1 MKLNR
6 STDPEAERRIDP
18 WRSAMLRGDF
28 EAAWRISD
36 QVLRARIARGGTCFH
51 WPRHL
56 QYVWR
61 GEPLEGRRVLVRCYH
76 GLGDTLQFARFF
88 RPLRSIAA
96 HVRVWAQPEL
106 LGILP
111 SAGGIDHIAPLHDGA
126 VDAEF
131 DVDIELM
138 EIPHALRVTLA
149 TLPREVPYLS
159 LRRMRRDLFA
169 ERRPN
174 DEAFNVG
181 LVWQSGEWD
190 DRRSV
195 PLRALTPLAAIP
207 GIRLYSLQRGSAQ
220 GQAALLGASDISN
233 ADVEVT
239 AGRMQA
245 IDLIVAPDTMVAHLA
260 GALGL
265 PVFTLLHADCDWRW
279 MTDRSDSPWYP
290 TMRLF
295 RQPRPGDW
303 APAIAQAAAAV
314 AEAAEA
320 KTRAR
325 RSLRDSACGNELTIP
340 AFGQRRD

>member
-1 MKLNR
+1 M
-6 STDPEAERRIDP
+6 I
-18 WRSAMLRGDF
+18 RGDF

-36 QVLRARIARGGTCFH
+36 QVLRARIVRGETCFH
-51 WPRHL
+51 WPRHF

-88 RPLRSIAA
+88 RPLRSIAG
-96 HVRVWAQPEL
+96 HVQVWAQPEL
-106 LGILP
+106 LGILQ
-111 SAGGIDHIAPLHDGA
+111 SADGIDGLLPLHDGA

-131 DVDIELM
+131 DADIELM
-138 EIPHALRVTLA
+138 ELPHALRVTSA
-149 TLPREVPYLS
+149 TLPRAVPYLS
-159 LRRMRRDLFA
+159 LRRMRGDAFA
-169 ERRPN
+169 ERRPS

-181 LVWQSGEWD
+181 LVWRSGEWD

-195 PLRALTPLAAIP
+195 PLRALAPLAAIP
-207 GIRLYSLQRGSAQ
+207 GVRLYSLQRGSAQ
-220 GQAALLGASDISN
+220 GQAAVLRASDVSD
-233 ADVEVT
+233 ADVEVAAT
-239 AGRMQA
+239 RMQA
-245 IDLIVAPDTMVAHLA
+245 LDLILAPDTMIAHLA

-279 MTDRSDSPWYP
+279 MTERSDSPWYP

-295 RQPRPGDW
+295 RQPRLGDW
-303 APAIAQAAAAV
+303 APAIEQAAAAIV
-314 AEAAEA
+314 QAAEA

-325 RSLRDSACGNELTIP
+325 RSLRNSARGNELTIP